1 MLMKRHVAALF
12 LLSII
17 LLSAAPMLVFADED
31 NEENEDA
38 TEPEPKKYFFTMR
51 AQKLL
56 ISANRTANRIEI
68 YIERIYSNESL
79 IGNLTEAGL
88 LDDLEGNVT
97 LFEDAK
103 ELLKEASEEI
113 ESNNY
118 EDAIDKIIEAMK
130 IFREVFVALHKII
143 EDYVAPV
150 RNQMIAQGLIV
161 AMQRALER
169 IERIRTL
176 APEDNENITELLEET
191 EQLLDIEAAKKML
204 AEGNVTAVAHN
215 LAEANKLIGQ
225 AYQLL
230 KKEAANRVW
239 ARVNT
244 YIKGMMKAYQR
255 IMIKIAIAK
264 KIGIN
269 VSAILED
276 LGYHNETEFKEALLN
291 MTMTVRSKA
300 KELRNVLFELHKIS
314 QAFWRMNSA
323 LVKHVYQHR
332 WRSQEAG
339 GEQSA
344 GQNQSYGQNQTR
356 NKSGSSAGFGKGGNS
371 SGWHGRP

>member
-1 MLMKRHVAALF
+1 MLMKRHITALF

-17 LLSAAPMLVFADED
+17 LLSTAPMLVFADED
-31 NEENEDA
+31 NGENEDA
-38 TEPEPKKYFFTMR
+38 TEPEPKKYFFAMR

-113 ESNNY
+113 ASNNY

-161 AMQRALER
+161 AMRRALER

-176 APEDNENITELLEET
+176 APEDNENITKLLEEA

-230 KKEAANRVW
+230 KKEAAKRIW

-291 MTMTVRSKA
+291 MTMTVHSKA
-300 KELRNVLFELHKIS
+300 KELKNALLELHKIS
-314 QAFWRMNSA
+314 QAFWRMNRA
-323 LVKHVYQHR
+323 LVRHVHQHR
-332 WRSQEAG
+332 WGSQEAG
-339 GEQSA
+339 GEQSP
-344 GQNQSYGQNQTR
+344 GQNQSQGQNQTR
-356 NKSGSSAGFGKGGNS
+356 NKSGSSVGFGKGGNS
-371 SGWHGRP
+371 SNRHGGP